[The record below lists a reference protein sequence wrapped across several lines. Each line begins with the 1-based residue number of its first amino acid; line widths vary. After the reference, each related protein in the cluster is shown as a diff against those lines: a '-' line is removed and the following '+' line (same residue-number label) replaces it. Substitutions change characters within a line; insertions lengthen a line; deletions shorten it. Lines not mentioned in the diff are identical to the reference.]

1 MTPLPIPPK
10 MLAGGHQEQGHEVV
24 HHDQGVH
31 LHLTLVI
38 YYILYHIYHIS
49 SNHNRF
55 LVTSKREK
63 TMEYTSSSLLGN
75 EDNPEAG

>member
-24 HHDQGVH
+24 HHDQGEQ

-38 YYILYHIYHIS
+38 
-49 SNHNRF
+49 
-55 LVTSKREK
+55 
-63 TMEYTSSSLLGN
+63 SLCIRLH
-75 EDNPEAG
+75 